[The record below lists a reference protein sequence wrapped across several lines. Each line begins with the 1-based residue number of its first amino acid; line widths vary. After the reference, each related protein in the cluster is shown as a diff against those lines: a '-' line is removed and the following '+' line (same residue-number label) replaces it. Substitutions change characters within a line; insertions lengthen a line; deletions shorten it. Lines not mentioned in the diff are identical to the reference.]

1 MKFGKVEIPYLV
13 DFTLPA
19 DHPATANV
27 LPGAKSDEFNVY
39 VGCARWSKS
48 DLKGFYP
55 RGTKDELTYYSTQ
68 FNSIELNAT
77 YYTQPSDGQVIRW
90 RDKTPADFRFF
101 PKITNSISHY
111 RRLLNVNQLTDAF
124 CDAVIH
130 FEEKLGTVFLQL
142 NNQFSPREFTKLA
155 AFVEYFPKSIPLA
168 VEVRNEQWFSD
179 PQTWDEF
186 CSLLQS
192 NNVTNLITDTAGR
205 RDLLHQRLTTSSAFI
220 RFTGSN
226 IYEIDYLR
234 MDEWLERI
242 GKWQKKR
249 TEKPVLFHSSKH
261 GSLLSFPGILFHRK
275 SQFDVWKI
283 HACSGKVGKNTQIKV
298 LFFFVVINKKI
309 SLSL

>member
-242 GKWQKKR
+242 GKWQKR
-249 TEKPVLFHSSKH
+249 GL
-261 GSLLSFPGILFHRK
+261 
-275 SQFDVWKI
+275 
-283 HACSGKVGKNTQIKV
+283 KN
-298 LFFFVVINKKI
+298 LFFFIHQNIEASSPFLASYFIEKVNSMFGKSMHVPVKLEKTH
-309 SLSL
+309 S